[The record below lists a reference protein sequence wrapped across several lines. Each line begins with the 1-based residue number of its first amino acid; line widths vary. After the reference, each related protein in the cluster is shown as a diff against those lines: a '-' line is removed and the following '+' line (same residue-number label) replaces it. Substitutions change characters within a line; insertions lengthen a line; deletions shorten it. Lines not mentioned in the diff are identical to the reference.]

1 MTMNLYYIA
10 AYHWENNE
18 WWRFAITATSK
29 EDAEQKMA
37 EGFPD
42 TKFTRINVRG
52 LCTTKDDVF
61 EEL

>member
-18 WWRFAITATSK
+18 WWRYAITATSV
-29 EDAEQKMA
+29 EDAEQKLA
-37 EGFPD
+37 EGFD
-42 TKFTRINVRG
+42 TKFTRVRVRY